1 MHAVTAEEVADFGA
15 PANGAAKVDP
25 VMTDAGAVPRV
36 GFVVSKAVGNSVV
49 RHRVA
54 RRLRHVVRD
63 RLGTVRP
70 GCTLVVRALPSA
82 ASAASAELGGDI
94 DSAFRRLRL
103 CRESSDPDTDTGG
116 AQ

>member
-1 MHAVTAEEVADFGA
+1 MA
-15 PANGAAKVDP
+15 
-25 VMTDAGAVPRV
+25 DAGAVPRV
-36 GFVVSKAVGNSVV
+36 GFVISKAVGNSVV

-103 CRESSDPDTDTGG
+103 CREPSDSDTDTGG

>member
-1 MHAVTAEEVADFGA
+1 VHAITAEEVAGFGA
-15 PANGAAKVDP
+15 PGDGSVKVDS
-25 VMTDAGAVPRV
+25 VMADAGAVPRI

-82 ASAASAELGGDI
+82 ATAASVELGGDI

-103 CRESSDPDTDTGG
+103 CRDHSDTGG

>member
-1 MHAVTAEEVADFGA
+1 MHAITAEEVAGFGA
-15 PANGAAKVDP
+15 SMADPALADVS
-25 VMTDAGAVPRV
+25 AVPRV

-49 RHRVA
+49 RHRVV

-82 ASAASAELGGDI
+82 ATAASADLGGDI
-94 DSAFRRLRL
+94 DSAIRRLRL
-103 CRESSDPDTDTGG
+103 GRDHSDSGG
-116 AQ
+116 AK

>member
-1 MHAVTAEEVADFGA
+1 VHAITAEEVAGFGA
-15 PANGAAKVDP
+15 RENNRINVDP
-25 VMTDAGAVPRV
+25 ALADAGAVPRV

-49 RHRVA
+49 RHRVV
-54 RRLRHVVRD
+54 RRLRHVVAD

-82 ASAASAELGGDI
+82 ATAASAELGGDI

-103 CRESSDPDTDTGG
+103 GREHSDTGG

>member
-1 MHAVTAEEVADFGA
+1 VHAITAEEVARFVVGTSGA
-15 PANGAAKVDP
+15 NTARVNPALA
-25 VMTDAGAVPRV
+25 DAGAAPRV

-54 RRLRHVVRD
+54 RRLRHLFRD
-63 RLGTVRP
+63 RLGTVQP

-82 ASAASAELGGDI
+82 ATAGSADLGVDI
-94 DSAFRRLRL
+94 DAALRRLRL
-103 CRESSDPDTDTGG
+103 GREDSDTGG

>member
-1 MHAVTAEEVADFGA
+1 MHAITAEEVAGFGA
-15 PANGAAKVDP
+15 LKIDP
-25 VMTDAGAVPRV
+25 VMADAAAVPRV

-54 RRLRHVVRD
+54 RRLRHVVRE

-82 ASAASAELGGDI
+82 ASAASSDLGSDI

-103 CRESSDPDTDTGG
+103 DRELSSTDTGG